1 MTNALSDQPGGSP
14 THGGQ
19 GLPVLDRVNSALLNY
34 SDKDWNYSRISLIDK
49 LLESIDGPYVLKVDV
64 LDLKMTKG
72 RDELRSLVDEV
83 KWGDR
88 HSSQLGILE
97 VVSLRIN
104 KALLEV
110 TSDDY
115 WNQNRPVL
123 RIVKKEE
130 VESEDI
136 THAVWYQI
144 AEVAGEDFDER

>member
-1 MTNALSDQPGGSP
+1 
-14 THGGQ
+14 
-19 GLPVLDRVNSALLNY
+19 LDRVNSALLNY

-49 LLESIDGPYVLKVDV
+49 LLESIDGPYVLKLDV

-144 AEVAGEDFDER
+144 TEVAGEDFDER